1 MLSWSRRRRRAR
13 GCEVREMNLGEWSEK
28 ILSMFREDGM
38 TFGFAIMILDNTA
51 RKLKDEVIAQKDGI
65 EK

>member
-1 MLSWSRRRRRAR
+1 MQVCEGRRRLS
-13 GCEVREMNLGEWSEK
+13 MNLGEWTEK

-38 TFGFAIMILDNTA
+38 TFGFAMMILDNTA
-51 RKLKDEVIAQKDGI
+51 RKLKDEVIGQKIDD